1 MKRIVSEKAKLNEKE
16 LPPPKMPNRDGFVP
30 IPVGTRLR
38 VRLNTLAGFMLCG
51 KTIRKTHK
59 REIWRRGGIRTRVG
73 GFSPQNGLANG

>member
-16 LPPPKMPNRDGFVP
+16 LPQPKMPNRDGFVP

-38 VRLNTLAGFMLCG
+38 VRLNNLASFMLCG

-59 REIWRRGGIRTRVG
+59 REIWQRGGDSNPRWR
-73 GFSPQNGLANG
+73 F

>member
-38 VRLNTLAGFMLCG
+38 VRLNNLASFMLCG
-51 KTIRKTHK
+51 KTIRKTQ
-59 REIWRRGGIRTRVG
+59 EGNLAERGGFEPPIGV
-73 GFSPQNGLANG
+73 LAPTTV